1 MFIDITAIDGSI
13 RAGQGRYMGRLA
25 SWGRADVKNEFMRLR
40 IQCMGDELGRFILY
54 HGQSVMDFLQIL
66 NARIILKINS
76 FRRKRGRHSL

>member
-1 MFIDITAIDGSI
+1 
-13 RAGQGRYMGRLA
+13 
-25 SWGRADVKNEFMRLR
+25 MRLR

-76 FRRKRGRHSL
+76 FRRKEAATALVPAGKTAATVHHG